1 MRVRKLSAMVGA
13 ALILGGCLTLYMM
26 MDLAV
31 FPSDI
36 HDVSKSSE
44 ISKQFGSPC
53 MRMTINKFMSY
64 EFFSLSAYC

>member
-44 ISKQFGSPC
+44 ISKQFGSPF
-53 MRMTINKFMSY
+53 MRMINQFMSF
-64 EFFSLSAYC
+64 EFFSLSA

>member
-1 MRVRKLSAMVGA
+1 MVGA
-13 ALILGGCLTLYMM
+13 ALVLGGCLTLYMM

-44 ISKQFGSPC
+44 MSKQFGSPR
-53 MRMTINKFMSY
+53 MRVMNKFLSY
-64 EFFSLSAYC
+64 ECLVL